1 MKYLVFIFCLFLFS
15 CNKEKATTAIK
26 NSENHFYE
34 EAWRNLDAQKKDS
47 AFYYFNKSKNTF
59 FKANDSLGVAKCLM
73 NMAIM
78 QRDYG
83 DFIGSQETAVNAL
96 KILDQIQDTIYIS
109 TVLNNLGT
117 NEMEL
122 GNHEQSILY
131 LNKAISKTKNITEKN
146 FIRNNKA
153 IAFSKLNFNDSCF
166 IILKDLIVNN
176 KKNNS
181 QYIDNYEYL
190 KWKKNPDYNAEPQL
204 FEALKIRQKEKDFL
218 GQNASQAHISDYYEH
233 KNPAKSLFH
242 AHKMYEIAKKIKN
255 PEDQLE
261 ALEKLVNLEDH
272 SKSASYFKRYLK
284 LNDSLE
290 TARNKAK
297 NQFAL
302 IQYESEKNRGDFL
315 KATADNITKNYQLLL
330 RNIALIIA
338 FSILI
343 LGVFLYRKRQKDL
356 IQEKK
361 LEVKET
367 ALKYSKK
374 VHDVVSNGIY
384 QVMSEIENSSNIDKN
399 DVLNKLE
406 NVYEKS
412 RDISYENF
420 TGNPDVDQKLQVS
433 NLLNSFRSDLIKPIL
448 IGNEEMLWAKIS
460 PKLKAEILIILQ
472 ELLVNMKKHS
482 QAQKVILKFEITLN
496 QLYIF
501 YSDDGIGLEKDFQK
515 KNGLKNIEKR
525 IFSHGGTV
533 KFEQLT
539 AKGLKINI
547 AFPIKFK

>member
-1 MKYLVFIFCLFLFS
+1 MKYLVFIFCFFLFS
-15 CNKEKATTAIK
+15 CKNEKTTALKK
-26 NSENHFYE
+26 NNENHFYK
-34 EAWRNLDAQKKDS
+34 EAWRSLDAHKKDS

-59 FKANDSLGVAKCLM
+59 LKANDSLGVAKCLM
-73 NMAIM
+73 NMAII

-190 KWKKNPDYNAEPQL
+190 KWKKNPDYNAETQL
-204 FEALKIRQKEKDFL
+204 FEALKIREKEKDFL

>member
-1 MKYLVFIFCLFLFS
+1 M
-15 CNKEKATTAIK
+15 
-26 NSENHFYE
+26 
-34 EAWRNLDAQKKDS
+34 
-47 AFYYFNKSKNTF
+47 
-59 FKANDSLGVAKCLM
+59 
-73 NMAIM
+73 
-78 QRDYG
+78 
-83 DFIGSQETAVNAL
+83 
-96 KILDQIQDTIYIS
+96 
-109 TVLNNLGT
+109 
-117 NEMEL
+117 
-122 GNHEQSILY
+122 
-131 LNKAISKTKNITEKN
+131 
-146 FIRNNKA
+146 
-153 IAFSKLNFNDSCF
+153 
-166 IILKDLIVNN
+166 
-176 KKNNS
+176 
-181 QYIDNYEYL
+181 
-190 KWKKNPDYNAEPQL
+190 
-204 FEALKIRQKEKDFL
+204 
-218 GQNASQAHISDYYEH
+218 
-233 KNPAKSLFH
+233 
-242 AHKMYEIAKKIKN
+242 
-255 PEDQLE
+255 
-261 ALEKLVNLEDH
+261 
-272 SKSASYFKRYLK
+272 
-284 LNDSLE
+284 
-290 TARNKAK
+290 
-297 NQFAL
+297 
-302 IQYESEKNRGDFL
+302 
-315 KATADNITKNYQLLL
+315 
-330 RNIALIIA
+330 IIA
-338 FSILI
+338 FAILI

-448 IGNEEMLWAKIS
+448 IGNEEVLWTKIS

-496 QLYIF
+496 QLHIF

-515 KNGLKNIEKR
+515 KNGLKNIENR

-533 KFEQLT
+533 NFDQLT